1 MMTKHDLQKHASK
14 ILEMY
19 SRRIALDDIDGL
31 LYMTVGS
38 QRLKLVA
45 DLTRRM
51 NVELQLKQQSTR
63 MRSGGAYLE
72 AVLGDFGCGKS
83 HIGYLLQ
90 HNALCAEAEVLVA
103 RCQMTGE
110 MTFSLLLAAILR
122 SLRVSGSESI
132 ESHDIEISAYRKL
145 TEWAGGGEQDLTELI
160 RGQLLNLPQAVATAL
175 SNALKAVARPQPDAA
190 PLQEFL
196 STWVERSEPRVALA
210 VFEQILRLFSRVQVT
225 RVCLIIDE
233 FEALSA
239 APEQQLKET
248 LQYLQAL
255 HDDFAAG
262 RSELPSLYAVFLS
275 TDDFWQ
281 LGSAKMPSLLRAG
294 DRVRRTSGIPNIS
307 KLEIMGLMER
317 YMTLHMLNDQVGAEL
332 DYESFSKACDECWT
346 ELAGRAHHMR
356 SVHTTVREKVEQLL
370 SSTQQR

>member
-1 MMTKHDLQKHASK
+1 MTKVDLQSHSSN

-19 SRRIALDDIDGL
+19 DRRIALDDIDGL

-51 NVELQLKQQSTR
+51 NEELQLNQQNQR
-63 MRSGGAYLE
+63 MRNGGAYLE

-90 HNALCAEAEVLVA
+90 HNALCAKQEVLVA

-110 MTFSLLLAAILR
+110 MSFSLLLAAILR
-122 SLRVSGSESI
+122 SLRLSQSEAL
-132 ESHDIEISAYRKL
+132 ESHNIELSAYRKL
-145 TEWAGGGEQDLTELI
+145 TEWAGGGEHELTELI
-160 RGQLLNLPQAVATAL
+160 RGQLLNLPQEVPIAL
-175 SNALKAVARPQPDAA
+175 SNALKAVARPKPDAA
-190 PLQEFL
+190 PLQDFL

-210 VFEQILRLFSRVQVT
+210 VFEQVLRLFARVQVT

-248 LQYLQAL
+248 LQYLQQL
-255 HDDFAAG
+255 HDDFASG

-294 DRVRRTSGIPNIS
+294 DRVRMTSGIPNIS

-317 YMTLHMLNDQVGAEL
+317 YMTLHMLSDQVGVEL

-346 ELAGRAHHMR
+346 ELAGKAHHMR
-356 SVHTTVREKVEQLL
+356 SVHTTVRRKVKQLL
-370 SSTQQR
+370 STSQR